1 MQFEITDPTMLWC
14 SVAAILFG
22 LFFIVIAIYKEC
34 RYTKKIKKMIEEFQE
49 EIRKEENSLQE
60 NNCRM
65 HEKLDRLTQT
75 TQDVLFNTNF
85 LMDQKYFE
93 MEKHTSTQQELWQ
106 EEENNKMSTVDWLA
120 NIDVSIARA
129 METERFQREYDELQ
143 NKNKELMQ
151 LTKQQEQ
158 SMQNL
163 KKQIDHL
170 LILIEQKDQVISQ
183 LTQNHVRKSEEHNLG
198 EGKMMMMKRN

>member
-1 MQFEITDPTMLWC
+1 
-14 SVAAILFG
+14 
-22 LFFIVIAIYKEC
+22 
-34 RYTKKIKKMIEEFQE
+34 
-49 EIRKEENSLQE
+49 
-60 NNCRM
+60 
-65 HEKLDRLTQT
+65 
-75 TQDVLFNTNF
+75 
-85 LMDQKYFE
+85 

>member
-1 MQFEITDPTMLWC
+1 
-14 SVAAILFG
+14 
-22 LFFIVIAIYKEC
+22 
-34 RYTKKIKKMIEEFQE
+34 MIEEFQE

-65 HEKLDRLTQT
+65 HEKLDQLTQT

>member
-1 MQFEITDPTMLWC
+1 M
-14 SVAAILFG
+14 
-22 LFFIVIAIYKEC
+22 
-34 RYTKKIKKMIEEFQE
+34 EEFQAE
-49 EIRKEENSLQE
+49 VRKGENFLQE
-60 NNCRM
+60 NDRRM
-65 HEKLDRLTQT
+65 HEKLDRLAQITN
-75 TQDVLFNTNF
+75 DALFNTNF
-85 LMDQKYFE
+85 LMDQKCFE
-93 MEKHTSTQQELWQ
+93 MEKYTSTQQELWQ
-106 EEENNKMSTVDWLA
+106 EEQNNKMSTVDWLT

-129 METERFQREYDELQ
+129 METERLQRKRDELQ
-143 NKNKELMQ
+143 NKNMELMQ

-170 LILIEQKDQVISQ
+170 SIFTEQKDQVISQ

>member
-1 MQFEITDPTMLWC
+1 
-14 SVAAILFG
+14 
-22 LFFIVIAIYKEC
+22 
-34 RYTKKIKKMIEEFQE
+34 MIEEFQE